1 MLSMLLLLTAAPQ
14 SAEGPAPS
22 LRPGTIQEMIL
33 PELPAR
39 ENAARMPV
47 LSDTGFGCDSDVRLA
62 TYPNAGNSLLWRD
75 GGDPV
80 GLYRLL
86 DRRVNGCPEP
96 IVVNYRVPGSNA
108 IGREAVAPGGGDR
121 LRAH

>member
-22 LRPGTIQEMIL
+22 LRPATIQEMIV
-33 PELPAR
+33 PELAAR
-39 ENAARMPV
+39 ETAARLPV
-47 LSDTGFGCDSDVRLA
+47 LSDTGFGCDSDVRLV

-108 IGREAVAPGGGDR
+108 IGREAVPPGRGDR
-121 LRAH
+121 LPAD

>member
-1 MLSMLLLLTAAPQ
+1 MLSMLLLLTAASQ
-14 SAEGPAPS
+14 SAEVPAPS
-22 LRPGTIQEMIL
+22 LRPATIQEMIV

-47 LSDTGFGCDSDVRLA
+47 LSDTGFGCGNDVRLA
-62 TYPNAGNSLLWRD
+62 TYPNVGNSLLWRD

-108 IGREAVAPGGGDR
+108 IGREAVAPGRGDR
-121 LRAH
+121 LPAD